1 MKNIQVSRK
10 YGVVNIL
17 LDIDLNTKKSLLK
30 INEKNTEER
39 FTKILNMVNKL
50 PKFNELSL
58 NYNEVDYFDNS
69 DKGMKK
75 TILSY
80 QEHGCIPNNWS
91 ESFSLSLDNPKTIKP
106 IEMFL
111 NEFGIV
117 LNNQQIKDIRK
128 AIKGESIYISKI

>member
-1 MKNIQVSRK
+1 
-10 YGVVNIL
+10 
-17 LDIDLNTKKSLLK
+17 
-30 INEKNTEER
+30 
-39 FTKILNMVNKL
+39 MVNKL

-69 DKGMKK
+69 DKYQTPYLKYDKGMKK